1 MDKPN
6 RWTTGEAKRHIGTAN
21 TAEPRPHRWASY
33 KPRKRSKWA
42 GLNWMTGEPIP
53 NTLDEWVASAVRG
66 KRGVVLDA
74 AKTMEL
80 ANRLALLDRLLGH
93 IQGDDG
99 NSSASLEPPSSTNS
113 R

>member
-1 MDKPN
+1 
-6 RWTTGEAKRHIGTAN
+6 
-21 TAEPRPHRWASY
+21 
-33 KPRKRSKWA
+33 
-42 GLNWMTGEPIP
+42 MTGDPIP

-93 IQGDDG
+93 IQGAEE
-99 NSSASLEPPSSTNS
+99 NSQESSSPPSSK
-113 R
+113 